1 MIAAPKVFSWQ
12 ITGFRRFYIFMRLFP
27 FDHRIVFFAAR
38 QLKMPPFAVDSFK
51 TDGSH
56 QFFQQF
62 PVVDFFRITRV
73 EKILPRFFQMLVKRL
88 GFPLG
93 QLLGKFFL
101 IAVDFGREF
110 QVASLFVGEAAVDRR
125 TVAVQAVFRFAGKQS
140 FYRNQFQNP
149 PMGVLEQ

>member
-110 QVASLFVGEAAVDRR
+110 QVASLFVGEA
-125 TVAVQAVFRFAGKQS
+125 VALPKMRSG
-140 FYRNQFQNP
+140 
-149 PMGVLEQ
+149 

>member
-73 EKILPRFFQMLVKRL
+73 EKILPRFFQMLVKSSVS
-88 GFPLG
+88 PLVSC
-93 QLLGKFFL
+93 LANFF
-101 IAVDFGREF
+101 
-110 QVASLFVGEAAVDRR
+110 S
-125 TVAVQAVFRFAGKQS
+125 
-140 FYRNQFQNP
+140 
-149 PMGVLEQ
+149 